1 MEERKRQAELRQ
13 KAAAELRKSNAST
26 PISANRAQLVNG
38 ARNSTTTTPTTNSPL
53 NINTKQAISSR
64 LSSIFQN
71 RAANRVLAS
80 ASPVVNSGT
89 ITPTTA
95 TTTYATI
102 RTANGTFRVPVHNKP
117 GAPANQLF
125 LCTGGQIITS
135 SSTAAAQQG
144 STSVIQGGNVIVTSN
159 AVSGSGG
166 ITPTR
171 PGTYIVRVPA
181 NAGAGGGLGTAKP
194 LIISNVGSWSNGA
207 LPDIVRGGNPNIK
220 QAVPLIEPKGPQ
232 KISTG
237 TTVNAI
243 QATSSS
249 SSSAAKSTT
258 PAQSTAAVTTTTG
271 AINIVTPLSTT
282 PTIGKGIQCVQLK
295 TSDGRTHLLP
305 ISSLPTA
312 PGQTF
317 QIALNSGGSGTPL
330 RLITT
335 STAVNNKP
343 VDNGKGQTTYMI
355 SAGSSAFVPGAN
367 GGQKVILQQ
376 QQSANSTTSTNSTTV
391 TPATD
396 SSFKV
401 MVEPTTAGSSAK
413 TNLVTAPATT
423 ATTTA
428 LITSS
433 SSKPAALA
441 PAEPPK
447 AFELTPEVTQ
457 EIVRKALMYAS
468 LPLGTSQKLL
478 AYQKRH
484 RQLNKLDG
492 GAAPVGAASA
502 DDDDGGDHD
511 GSLGSS
517 SSSTSKA
524 KKQIGA
530 SGRSGSYYASA
541 TSRLMDSVSSSSRP
555 SRISSAATSSRS
567 SRPSR
572 GNSRYDNSDFFTDFT
587 PASKKHLDRSFA
599 ADEEDGGLEKG
610 MMTGDDEFDA
620 LDQVDR
626 VCAGVL
632 NGLLKKVEKGEKMA
646 RRAEL
651 REERNQK
658 LVVASRLKY
667 RQSHIEVMRRSIERR
682 KAQLNISIRLH
693 VEEKLNGQFT
703 KEEEAAAPKSKSVKK
718 RKLTDAD
725 HVDAD
730 TPPTSKQANRGGGKA
745 AKRPK
750 VTVIS
755 QSPASSFPA
764 TNSISHNDDND
775 TADAAATV
783 IGQTP
788 KPSQARMKT
797 TRSKLN
803 GSTTSST
810 TSSNSITTAAKLSK
824 NFSSIRQT
832 KKEMKAQSRVDICQ
846 VTSESSESSAAATA
860 SPATYC
866 ICQQAY
872 DANKFYICCDRCQ
885 GWFHGRCVGITSVV
899 AETIDDYICPQCEGD
914 NSINYRNIKELSAED
929 YQALMK
935 IVKSIQ
941 VS

>member
-1 MEERKRQAELRQ
+1 MRKIIVPIDLPSTPSCEVSTPIRSGLRQRKRPVSPPVKGPRMEEIWLNEEELELWEIRQFAERAIMEERKRQAELRQ

-38 ARNSTTTTPTTNSPL
+38 ARNSTTTPTTTPTTNSPL

-117 GAPANQLF
+117 GAPPNQLF
-125 LCTGGQIITS
+125 LRTGGQIITS

-376 QQSANSTTSTNSTTV
+376 QQSANSITSTNSTTV

-433 SSKPAALA
+433 SSKPAAPA

-447 AFELTPEVTQ
+447 VFELT
-457 EIVRKALMYAS
+457 
-468 LPLGTSQKLL
+468 
-478 AYQKRH
+478 
-484 RQLNKLDG
+484 
-492 GAAPVGAASA
+492 
-502 DDDDGGDHD
+502 
-511 GSLGSS
+511 
-517 SSSTSKA
+517 
-524 KKQIGA
+524 
-530 SGRSGSYYASA
+530 
-541 TSRLMDSVSSSSRP
+541 
-555 SRISSAATSSRS
+555 
-567 SRPSR
+567 
-572 GNSRYDNSDFFTDFT
+572 
-587 PASKKHLDRSFA
+587 
-599 ADEEDGGLEKG
+599 
-610 MMTGDDEFDA
+610 
-620 LDQVDR
+620 
-626 VCAGVL
+626 
-632 NGLLKKVEKGEKMA
+632 
-646 RRAEL
+646 
-651 REERNQK
+651 
-658 LVVASRLKY
+658 
-667 RQSHIEVMRRSIERR
+667 
-682 KAQLNISIRLH
+682 
-693 VEEKLNGQFT
+693 
-703 KEEEAAAPKSKSVKK
+703 
-718 RKLTDAD
+718 
-725 HVDAD
+725 
-730 TPPTSKQANRGGGKA
+730 
-745 AKRPK
+745 
-750 VTVIS
+750 
-755 QSPASSFPA
+755 
-764 TNSISHNDDND
+764 
-775 TADAAATV
+775 
-783 IGQTP
+783 
-788 KPSQARMKT
+788 
-797 TRSKLN
+797 
-803 GSTTSST
+803 
-810 TSSNSITTAAKLSK
+810 
-824 NFSSIRQT
+824 
-832 KKEMKAQSRVDICQ
+832 
-846 VTSESSESSAAATA
+846 
-860 SPATYC
+860 ATYC

-872 DANKFYICCDRCQ
+872 DSNKFYICCDCCQ
-885 GWFHGRCVGITSVV
+885 
-899 AETIDDYICPQCEGD
+899 
-914 NSINYRNIKELSAED
+914 
-929 YQALMK
+929 
-935 IVKSIQ
+935 
-941 VS
+941 